1 MPAYKHFKMAA
12 NTNKVTAW
20 KLKRLSDESIKLS
33 LKFDND
39 LNPGINYVDNANAKL
54 KFDKSCLKQ
63 EKLIFTHRTIPK
75 VYIVYE
81 INLWPRNLDSMFTL
95 RNSLLGGVELT
106 KNDNFDNYSYSGYG
120 IRLDPC
126 RFFSLSDNSGIG
138 R

>member
-1 MPAYKHFKMAA
+1 
-12 NTNKVTAW
+12 
-20 KLKRLSDESIKLS
+20 
-33 LKFDND
+33 
-39 LNPGINYVDNANAKL
+39 
-54 KFDKSCLKQ
+54 
-63 EKLIFTHRTIPK
+63 
-75 VYIVYE
+75 
-81 INLWPRNLDSMFTL
+81 MFTL